1 MITEPGIF
9 LREKKW
15 MLILCV
21 CVCVCFFAKEKHKKP
36 NLLKVELIK
45 SRIST
50 FICEFEVRRQVTHYI
65 LFFGEEEAF
74 P

>member
-1 MITEPGIF
+1 MDADF
-9 LREKKW
+9 
-15 MLILCV
+15 V
-21 CVCVCFFAKEKHKKP
+21 CAFFTKEKNKKP

-65 LFFGEEEAF
+65 LLFFGEEEAF

>member
-9 LREKKW
+9 FRERK
-15 MLILCV
+15 MDADSV
-21 CVCVCFFAKEKHKKP
+21 CVFFAKEKKKQ